1 MMFDVGLV
9 RKTEKGFYDY
19 FRNRIMFPI
28 FDSADRVVAFS
39 GRILSGENEKTPKY
53 INSPETE
60 LYNKSQI
67 LYGYN
72 KAKHSMRKNNFCI
85 LVEGQIDLILSHQ
98 SGFSNTVALSGT
110 ALTRYHLNLIKK
122 LTSNLIIALDSDN
135 AGLVSAKRV
144 QNLQ

>member
-1 MMFDVGLV
+1 MGGWEKLYEHLKKEGFNEKMMFDVGLV

-72 KAKHSMRKNNFCI
+72 KAKHSMRK
-85 LVEGQIDLILSHQ
+85 
-98 SGFSNTVALSGT
+98 
-110 ALTRYHLNLIKK
+110 
-122 LTSNLIIALDSDN
+122 IIS
-135 AGLVSAKRV
+135 VFW
-144 QNLQ
+144 